1 MAAFSAGAAPLGKRI
16 SLTIAEAD
24 NMLSRRDAGSRAAA
38 HRAFAMATGLR
49 RPKEQ

>member
-1 MAAFSAGAAPLGKRI
+1 M

-24 NMLSRRDAGSRAAA
+24 NMLSRRAAGSRAAESS
-38 HRAFAMATGLR
+38 AFVTTVWQR

>member
-1 MAAFSAGAAPLGKRI
+1 M

-24 NMLSRRDAGSRAAA
+24 NMLSRRAAGWRAAEF
-38 HRAFAMATGLR
+38 RAFVTTDWLR